1 MKKLIKKFIVWA
13 MRDNDDNRVD
23 DDVPMAIGANRPR
36 RRNQVTASDQGLRSN
51 GMTFFV
57 YAAEGGTVIET
68 SFYNDKEDRNDN
80 RLYIIPDGE
89 DFTSTLGQ
97 IVSME
102 RIKSWH

>member
-1 MKKLIKKFIVWA
+1 MRNLIKKFIVWV
-13 MRDNDDNRVD
+13 MRDNDERYPDEAVS
-23 DDVPMAIGANRPR
+23 MGSNRPR
-36 RRNQVTASDQGLRSN
+36 RRNVVTASDQGLRSN

-68 SFYNDKEDRNDN
+68 SFYNDKDDRNDN

>member
-1 MKKLIKKFIVWA
+1 MRNLIKKFIVWV
-13 MRDNDDNRVD
+13 MRDNE
-23 DDVPMAIGANRPR
+23 PEESMSIGSNRPR
-36 RRNQVTASDQGLRSN
+36 RRNAVLASDQGLRSN

-68 SFYNDKEDRNDN
+68 SFYNDKDDRNDN

>member
-1 MKKLIKKFIVWA
+1 
-13 MRDNDDNRVD
+13 MRDDDE
-23 DDVPMAIGANRPR
+23 DVPQTINSVRPR
-36 RRNQVTASDQGLRSN
+36 RKGIVSPSEQSLRSN
-51 GMTFFV
+51 GMTFYM

-68 SFYNDKEDRNDN
+68 TFYDHKNDCNDN
-80 RLYIIPDGE
+80 RLYIIPDGN

>member
-1 MKKLIKKFIVWA
+1 MRNLIKKFIIWV
-13 MRDNDDNRVD
+13 MRDNDDEKYGVNES
-23 DDVPMAIGANRPR
+23 ISKPR
-36 RRNQVTASDQGLRSN
+36 RRTQVSVNDQGLRSN

-68 SFYNDKEDRNDN
+68 TFYNDKDDRNDN
-80 RLYIIPDGE
+80 RLYIIPDGD